1 MRVDIDRQQGANV
14 WLTLALREG
23 KNREVRRA
31 LEAVGLEVNRLIR
44 VSYGP
49 FQLGELEPGG
59 VEEVRPKALREQ
71 LGTEPPK
78 GRACATRTSHA
89 RDAPQPAEMTPF
101 FAHRVPASGDIRE
114 RRGLRP

>member
-1 MRVDIDRQQGANV
+1 MPSTV
-14 WLTLALREG
+14 WLTVALREG

-31 LEAVGLEVNRLIR
+31 LEAVGLKVGRLIR

-71 LGTEPPK
+71 LGLAAP
-78 GRACATRTSHA
+78 A
-89 RDAPQPAEMTPF
+89 RP
-101 FAHRVPASGDIRE
+101 
-114 RRGLRP
+114 RRS